1 MELKGVARHFSDFY
15 NTDSDHSIGLAAIKT
30 LMKCIED
37 SKAKTVNE
45 LTDELKNVE
54 KEMFTTDYS
63 FTTIRSASELFL
75 RFISLATA
83 EQNVQEFSQLMDMY
97 CKRGRIFIERV
108 ARSRSLISRFARP
121 FVQNNSRILTHSFSR
136 VVLRALIDAKGAGVD
151 VHIFVTESHPDVSG
165 KTMFNLLR
173 DAGIRTTLILDSAVG
188 YLMESIDMV
197 LIGAE
202 GVMETGGVINKIGTL
217 SMAICAKAMNKPVYV
232 MAESIKFVKEYPL
245 NQSDIPFEFKYRS
258 SVLQKSEGQ
267 SPEVDLSE
275 EHPTVDYTPPQY
287 INLLFTDLG
296 ILTPAAVGDEL
307 IKLYT

>member
-1 MELKGVARHFSDFY
+1 MIIEHRQSAIAERAGHVAEIAKY
-15 NTDSDHSIGLAAIKT
+15 NGDEGRWS
-30 LMKCIED
+30 ERP
-37 SKAKTVNE
+37 KTVNE

-83 EQNVQEFSQLMDMY
+83 EQNVQEFSQLMDINEY
-97 CKRGRIFIERV
+97 WPIIGIVTRILADELFKLSNIQWYT
-108 ARSRSLISRFARP
+108 L
-121 FVQNNSRILTHSFSR
+121 QRILTHSFSR

-232 MAESIKFVKEYPL
+232 MAESIKF
-245 NQSDIPFEFKYRS
+245 
-258 SVLQKSEGQ
+258 
-267 SPEVDLSE
+267 
-275 EHPTVDYTPPQY
+275 
-287 INLLFTDLG
+287 
-296 ILTPAAVGDEL
+296 
-307 IKLYT
+307 